1 MNVDPQTWTSPL
13 TLPQDGVM
21 PVLILLAACSCSVLC
36 LDTLVPDHLHAPI
49 TFLRFPLS
57 EGESLL
63 PSPLSILFC
72 LGPLRSACLAY
83 ARHLRLLPVR
93 IPDRQET
100 PGGGSVSCSWLCPQH
115 PGQHLR
121 LQSLESTSYQ
131 LQINTGQL
139 TDASALGFLNP

>member
-1 MNVDPQTWTSPL
+1 MDPQTRTSPL

-21 PVLILLAACSCSVLC
+21 PVLLLLAACSCSVLC
-36 LDTLVPDHLHAPI
+36 LDSLAPDHLRAPI

-83 ARHLRLLPVR
+83 AWHLRLLPVR
-93 IPDRQET
+93 IPLTDRRP
-100 PGGGSVSCSWLCPQH
+100 PGAGVCPQH
-115 PGQHLR
+115 PGQRLR

-131 LQINTGQL
+131 LQINTDQL
-139 TDASALGFLNP
+139 QMLLHLAS